1 MMAKKKYEL
10 ERRRLYGLLACK
22 REELFMYIPGF
33 FMRRKVEVEIGEIQ
47 EWLLAIDQKSLRPSV
62 VFYVKK

>member
-10 ERRRLYGLLACK
+10 ERRRLYGLLTCK

-33 FMRRKVEVEIGEIQ
+33 FMRRKVEAEIAEIQ
-47 EWLLAIDQKSLRPSV
+47 GWVLAIDQISPRTSI
-62 VFYVKK
+62 VFRVRK